1 PDGVD
6 PPALHRGD
14 GRLVDRPVGEAAVVR
29 AAALERRPVD
39 AAELHGA
46 AAAVDELPALHPDRR
61 GGRRRAG
68 ARTRRRRGD
77 RGQSRGDR
85 EQSPDAHGRT
95 MFRPGPP
102 LSLST
107 PGPPSRVSLPSS
119 PKSLSLPAP
128 PEMVSL
134 PAPPQIVSLPPRP
147 VIVSLPPRPAI
158 TSAPAVPR
166 SASGPAVPAI
176 VARSPAQRALAPVGD
191 PVESLAQ
198 IADTAKIRVALTS
211 AT

>member
-68 ARTRRRRGD
+68 ARARRRRGD

-107 PGPPSRVSLPSS
+107 PG
-119 PKSLSLPAP
+119 P

-166 SASGPAVPAI
+166 SASGPA
-176 VARSPAQRALAPVGD
+176 
-191 PVESLAQ
+191 
-198 IADTAKIRVALTS
+198 
-211 AT
+211 